1 MRDKRPVGDLSIE
14 ELERI
19 LAIRKREQR
28 RERFRRDGRTVPV
41 PVPGDEDM
49 QVAVV
54 PQQVAVATV
63 DPPQPIEIE
72 EDAMQEVRFVD
83 DRPVGMAQV
92 PMEAPWRRSVSWLLL
107 SIEVAAVVGLAIVLY
122 LGFVGLEDIQEN
134 TNETQREL
142 SLARDRARITPTPL
156 PDLSPTNLV
165 LPGGHI
171 YADESGQ
178 PAQNIFELYEAFD
191 YHQIPSNVR
200 PAIVQRFYSAPRQ
213 TTRQQQPTDPRILDI
228 PAIGIQGAS
237 IIAGADW
244 EELKAGVGWFN
255 NGATLAN
262 GQNVVLVAHN
272 DIYGEIFRD
281 LEQLSPG
288 DQVHIYAS
296 GDQRYTYRVTAR
308 DIKEP
313 WEVQVLDP
321 YSGADLT
328 LITCHPYQVD
338 THRMVVFAELVE

>member
-1 MRDKRPVGDLSIE
+1 MRDKRSVGELTIE

-28 RERFRRDGRTVPV
+28 RERFRRDGRAVPV
-41 PVPGDEDM
+41 PLPDE
-49 QVAVV
+49 VAPPVV
-54 PQQVAVATV
+54 KAPV
-63 DPPQPIEIE
+63 DQMTPVVTQTNE
-72 EDAMQEVRFVD
+72 EDALQEVRFVD
-83 DRPVGMAQV
+83 DRPAPTFAAPSVQ
-92 PMEAPWRRSVSWLLL
+92 APWRKSVSWLLL
-107 SIEVAAVVGLAIVLY
+107 GVEVMAVLGLAIVLY
-122 LGFVGLEDIQEN
+122 LGFDGLGDIQEN

-142 SLARDRARITPTPL
+142 LAAREQARITPTPL

-178 PAQNIFELYEAFD
+178 PALNIFELYDAFD
-191 YHQIPSNVR
+191 HHQIPSNVR
-200 PAIVQRFYSAPRQ
+200 PAIVQRFYTAPR
-213 TTRQQQPTDPRILDI
+213 TTVRQEQPSDPRTLDI
-228 PAIGIQGAS
+228 PAINIRSAS
-237 IIAGADW
+237 IVAGADW

-255 NGATLAN
+255 NGATLTN

-272 DIYGEIFRD
+272 DIYGEIFRE
-281 LEQLSPG
+281 LEYLVPG
-288 DQVHIYAS
+288 DEVYIYAA
-296 GDQRYTYRVTAR
+296 GDQGYTYRVTHRA
-308 DIKEP
+308 IKEP
-313 WEVQVLDP
+313 FEVEVLDP